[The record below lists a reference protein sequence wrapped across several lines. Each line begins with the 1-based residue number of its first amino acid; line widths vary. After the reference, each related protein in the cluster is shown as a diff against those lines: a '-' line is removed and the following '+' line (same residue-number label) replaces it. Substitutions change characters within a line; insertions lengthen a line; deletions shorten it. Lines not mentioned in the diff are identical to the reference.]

1 MERGLEKRR
10 KIDPFSLKT
19 FIGTQ
24 VLKKNRSQIIQGI
37 FPANLWLG
45 LLIFLDAWIFI
56 WPLVSRIMASEHHGW
71 LLNENWQDL
80 IDTIGLIELPR
91 LALGLGMMIMSIG
104 LLWRARIAWLMSLIL
119 LIFAL
124 IIDVYTSRLHF
135 GDFIFS
141 VVLFALLI
149 HNWQVFGRSSFA
161 ASSMYTIVSVSWLLF
176 YSVFGTLYLGDQFKP
191 PIEDLTSAFYFS
203 VITMATVG
211 YGDILPIE
219 PTARLFVVS
228 IVIFGI
234 TVFATA
240 ISALAGPVIGGSLR
254 KFIQKRAVI
263 SMRKNHIIICGA
275 SPLAMNV
282 VAGLLDRGHHV
293 TAIVQPNITHQ
304 YPPHTDVL
312 IGDPTMLDV
321 LKEAGLPDAQYI
333 LALKED
339 DAENAFIV
347 LAAKELVGNST
358 VKTVSVVNESAHLSK
373 IQRVRPD
380 IIFSPQL
387 LGSEIL
393 TRTLAGE
400 VIDGNIISQLFFNKS
415 QKTENLT

>member
-1 MERGLEKRR
+1 M
-10 KIDPFSLKT
+10 
-19 FIGTQ
+19 
-24 VLKKNRSQIIQGI
+24 LKKHRAHKLHNW

-45 LLIFLDAWIFI
+45 TLVFLDAWIFI
-56 WPLVSRIMASEHHGW
+56 WPLITRIMASEHHAW

-104 LLWRARIAWLMSLIL
+104 LLWRARIAWVMSLIL
-119 LIFAL
+119 LVFAL
-124 IIDVYTSRLHF
+124 VIDLYTSRGHI
-135 GDFIFS
+135 GMIGFS
-141 VVLFALLI
+141 ILLFALLI
-149 HNWQVFGRSSFA
+149 HYWQVFNRSSFA

-191 PIEDLTSAFYFS
+191 PIDNLIAAFYFS

-228 IVIFGI
+228 IVIFGV

-240 ISALAGPVIGGSLR
+240 ISALAGPVIGGNLR
-254 KFIQKRAVI
+254 RFIQKRAI
-263 SMRKNHIIICGA
+263 ASMRKNHVIVCGA
-275 SPLAMNV
+275 TPLAMNV
-282 VAGLLDRGHHV
+282 VSGLLERGHHV
-293 TAIVQPNITHQ
+293 TAIVLPNDNHQ
-304 YPPHTDVL
+304 YPEHTDVL

-321 LKEAGLPDAQYI
+321 LKEAGLPEAQYI
-333 LALKED
+333 LALKDD

-347 LAAKELVGNST
+347 LASKELLGNSA

-380 IIFSPQL
+380 IVFSPQL

-400 VIDGNIISQLFFNKS
+400 VIDGNLISQLFFNETPKKKNDQGS
-415 QKTENLT
+415 

>member
-1 MERGLEKRR
+1 M
-10 KIDPFSLKT
+10 
-19 FIGTQ
+19 
-24 VLKKNRSQIIQGI
+24 LKKHRGQKFNNI

-45 LLIFLDAWIFI
+45 LFVFLDAWVFI
-56 WPLVSRIMASEHHGW
+56 WPLVARIMASEHHGW

-104 LLWRARIAWLMSLIL
+104 LLWRARLAWIMSLIL

-124 IIDVYTSRLHF
+124 VIDIYTSRGHL
-135 GDFIFS
+135 GVIIFS

-149 HNWQVFGRSSFA
+149 HHWQVFNRSSFA

-176 YSVFGTLYLGDQFKP
+176 YAMFGTLYLGDQFKP
-191 PIEDLTSAFYFS
+191 PIDNPVSAFYFS

-228 IVIFGI
+228 IVIFGV

-240 ISALAGPVIGGSLR
+240 ISALAGPVIGGNLR
-254 KFIQKRAVI
+254 KFISKRAVT
-263 SMRKNHIIICGA
+263 SMRKNHVIVCGDT
-275 SPLAMNV
+275 PLAMNV

-293 TAIVQPNITHQ
+293 TAIVFPTVTHQ
-304 YPPHTDVL
+304 YPKHTDVL

-321 LKEAGLPDAQYI
+321 LKEAGLQEAQYL
-333 LALKED
+333 LALKND
-339 DAENAFIV
+339 DAENAFII
-347 LAAKELVGNST
+347 LAAKELAGSSS
-358 VKTVSVVNESAHLSK
+358 VKTVSIVNESLHLSK
-373 IQRVRPD
+373 IQRVHPD
-380 IIFSPQL
+380 IIFSPQM

-400 VIDGNIISQLFFNKS
+400 VIDGNLITQLFFNESKK
-415 QKTENLT
+415 Q